1 MNSAPTV
8 SSGCER
14 ITTVLGGQHQ
24 TGLLYHRPP
33 WFVQQATHAMVVV
46 LFGDSQVFINI
57 LCKKL
62 SHVLIYRE
70 FALAHL
76 GLANA
81 VQCWIMSHCI
91 PGKIEPDS
99 TFLLNDQAFFA
110 RSHGVGTPLCQ
121 SLNKATLLRFSKVAK
136 TSLFLRNTVFSC
148 NPAYS
153 GSELGSPPGWT
164 CLQYLGREASR
175 SQSYQM
181 PKPPQLA

>member
-1 MNSAPTV
+1 M
-8 SSGCER
+8 
-14 ITTVLGGQHQ
+14 
-24 TGLLYHRPP
+24 
-33 WFVQQATHAMVVV
+33 QQATHAMVVV

-76 GLANA
+76 GLANP

-136 TSLFLRNTVFSC
+136 TSLFLRHTQFSRVIQHILGLSWGLLLVGHACNTLAERHQGANLIRC
-148 NPAYS
+148 PNHPNWL
-153 GSELGSPPGWT
+153 ELISNV
-164 CLQYLGREASR
+164 
-175 SQSYQM
+175 
-181 PKPPQLA
+181 